1 MVVVSVPGSPRSD
14 ALDGMPHKRRGA
26 VVGSDAF
33 ASTED
38 AHSPP
43 GPNLRRR
50 GAVTGLLPLM
60 IPSSAGSPVGTS
72 LASAHS
78 SAFSQ
83 LGLDGAAL
91 SADGMEAALR
101 VARSYAP
108 DRFDEILI
116 RELGKRSQKV
126 AEDAARAENDAQ
138 MDRFRMQN
146 RLTHELAHEGLP
158 RDVRRW
164 DTAASL
170 QWLAAI
176 GVRGAQASAVVQMH
190 GLDGE
195 GLLFSDPAVLGR
207 LFRPAWVS
215 AGVPELQTDTRIKAL
230 CNALDYLRT
239 EVAGLPPWTAKV
251 ELAPNELDEWG
262 RVKNK

>member
-1 MVVVSVPGSPRSD
+1 
-14 ALDGMPHKRRGA
+14 MPHKRRGA

-33 ASTED
+33 KFTED
-38 AHSPP
+38 TPADAPRV
-43 GPNLRRR
+43 PNFRRR
-50 GAVTGLLPLM
+50 GAATGLLPLT
-60 IPSSAGSPVGTS
+60 IPSSAESPVGTS
-72 LASAHS
+72 AQSLHS

-83 LGLDGAAL
+83 LGLGSAAL

-101 VARSYAP
+101 VARSYTA

-116 RELGKRSQKV
+116 RELGKHSKQL
-126 AEDAARAENDAQ
+126 AEDAARAENDAH

-164 DTAASL
+164 DTSASL
-170 QWLAAI
+170 QWLAVI
-176 GVRGAQASAVVQMH
+176 GLRGPQVSAVVQMH

-207 LFRPAWVS
+207 LFRPAWLS
-215 AGVPELQTDTRIKAL
+215 TGVPELRIDTRVKAL

-239 EVAGLPPWTAKV
+239 EVAGLAPWTAKV
-251 ELAPNELDEWG
+251 ELAQQKELDEWG
-262 RVKNK
+262 RVKRE